1 MKMGIAKY
9 NAECRS
15 IVTRYCSQWEQI
27 VTRLGRWI
35 DFKNDYKTLEPWYME
50 SVWWVFKQLWNG
62 GGENGALANL
72 RKAKLAK
79 GEDVSD
85 IPESMVYRSFRVMPY
100 STACST
106 PLSNFEANL
115 AYKDVSDPSVVV
127 SFPLVDKPEESFL
140 AWTTTPWTLP
150 SNLALCVHPE
160 MDYVRVK
167 DKMNGSIY
175 ILAESRLVQ
184 IYPPKKKK
192 KSKKKKSKKGAD
204 AKEEEKKDGDDLDY
218 EILSRCKGKDLE
230 GKKYVPLFPYFEDRA
245 KSMNNFRVLTDTFV
259 TDESGTGIVHMAPA
273 FGEDDYRICAENK
286 IISGS
291 YKTLPCPVDGSG
303 RFTEVVKDFVG
314 LHVKDKKDAA
324 DEKICRWLKERKRL
338 VKKNAYMHSYPFC
351 WRSDTP
357 LIYRAIP
364 SWYVVFPLFIEQYNK
379 CSHSKLHTGTSE

>member
-1 MKMGIAKY
+1 
-9 NAECRS
+9 
-15 IVTRYCSQWEQI
+15 
-27 VTRLGRWI
+27 
-35 DFKNDYKTLEPWYME
+35 
-50 SVWWVFKQLWNG
+50 
-62 GGENGALANL
+62 
-72 RKAKLAK
+72 
-79 GEDVSD
+79 
-85 IPESMVYRSFRVMPY
+85 
-100 STACST
+100 
-106 PLSNFEANL
+106 
-115 AYKDVSDPSVVV
+115 
-127 SFPLVDKPEESFL
+127 
-140 AWTTTPWTLP
+140 
-150 SNLALCVHPE
+150 VHPE

-364 SWYVVFPLFIEQYNK
+364 SWYVV
-379 CSHSKLHTGTSE
+379 CSHYSSVIEYSHSNIHTGTSE

>member
-1 MKMGIAKY
+1 
-9 NAECRS
+9 
-15 IVTRYCSQWEQI
+15 
-27 VTRLGRWI
+27 
-35 DFKNDYKTLEPWYME
+35 
-50 SVWWVFKQLWNG
+50 
-62 GGENGALANL
+62 
-72 RKAKLAK
+72 
-79 GEDVSD
+79 
-85 IPESMVYRSFRVMPY
+85 
-100 STACST
+100 
-106 PLSNFEANL
+106 LSNFEANL

-192 KSKKKKSKKGAD
+192 KKSKKKKSKKGAD
-204 AKEEEKKDGDDLDY
+204 TKEEEKKDGGDDLDY

-230 GKKYVPLFPYFEDRA
+230 GKKYVPLFPYFKDRA
-245 KSMNNFRVLTDTFV
+245 ESMNNFRVLTDTFV

-338 VKKNAYMHSYPFC
+338 VKKNA
-351 WRSDTP
+351 
-357 LIYRAIP
+357 
-364 SWYVVFPLFIEQYNK
+364 
-379 CSHSKLHTGTSE
+379 